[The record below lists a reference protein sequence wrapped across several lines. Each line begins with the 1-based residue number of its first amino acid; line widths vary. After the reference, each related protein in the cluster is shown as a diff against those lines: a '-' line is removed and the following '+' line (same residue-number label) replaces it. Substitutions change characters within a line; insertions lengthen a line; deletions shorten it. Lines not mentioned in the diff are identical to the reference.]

1 MTEQVFNPL
10 AQLAGL
16 VNTAVE
22 VQDTDM
28 TQTGAGGA
36 YEDVLLDK
44 GEYYGRFV
52 EYVEYGKRL
61 PMNNNKPTGKPAVL
75 NAKVG
80 FIVYLPDGGIKRI
93 RSMPMGVYNSE
104 RATFKQLFDKLNHDG
119 TINHAAMRLGST
131 WVLPIEQHTSKAGK
145 TSNIIDYSS
154 IRPVPKFDPNTGEP
168 IALPELDLEDIKV
181 FLWNAPTKETWDSL
195 YIDGKKDDGTSK
207 NFIQEDIMK
216 AVDFEGS
223 ALHQLLM
230 GGVPNPEAMAAAA
243 APVAPAAPAAPVAP
257 VNPVAPAAPVAP
269 TAPAAPVAPVA
280 PQA

>member
-10 AQLAGL
+10 ANLAAL

-28 TQTGAGGA
+28 TQTGTGGA
-36 YEDVLLDK
+36 YDDVLLEK

-61 PMNNNKPTGKPAVL
+61 PMNKGKPTGKPAVL

-80 FIVYLPDGGIKRI
+80 FIVYLPDGGVKRI
-93 RSMPMGVYNSE
+93 RSLPMGVYNSE
-104 RATFKQLFDKLNHDG
+104 RATFKQLFDKLNYDG
-119 TINHAAMRLGST
+119 TIAHAAMRLGSA
-131 WVLPIEQHTSKAGK
+131 WVLPIEQHTSAAGK
-145 TSNIIDYSS
+145 VSNIIDYGS
-154 IRPVPKFDPNTGEP
+154 IRPVPKFDPNTGQP
-168 IALPELDLEDIKV
+168 IELPELDLDEVRV

-223 ALHQLLM
+223 ALHQMLM
-230 GGVPNPEAMAAAA
+230 GGVPNPDAMAAQS
-243 APVAPAAPAAPVAP
+243 APVAPAAPT
-257 VNPVAPAAPVAP
+257 APVAP
-269 TAPAAPVAPVA
+269 TTPVAPVAAPAAPVAPVA
-280 PQA
+280 PIAPQA